1 MTPNQFEAVARKAI
15 AKIPAEFQPYLE
27 ECTLHIEPRATKA
40 KLRELEM
47 DDDEELFGL
56 YEGTPLIERRHDD
69 PPEGPPRITLYY
81 EPLLDYCLDEKEL
94 VYEIQVTVLHEI
106 GHHFGL
112 DENRLAELGYE

>member
-1 MTPNQFEAVARKAI
+1 MTPARFESVARKAL
-15 AKIPAEFQPYLE
+15 AKIPAEFRPYLE
-27 ECTLHIEPRATKA
+27 ECTLHIEPRPTKA

-47 DDDEELFGL
+47 GDGEELFGL

-94 VYEIQVTVLHEI
+94 VHEIQVTVLHEI

-112 DENRLAELGYE
+112 DEDRLAELGYE